1 LISANAS
8 TYNNRKLIKEKF
20 DINLTIKDI
29 YNFKQKIKFNLIGKQ
44 SDPELLR
51 TWIDQ
56 ILNENP
62 SNSIQIKVNENSNLE
77 CLYIQNIQMKAW
89 FEKYPNIVHIDST
102 FKVSIEN
109 DQLYICLVQNANL
122 KEVLLAYCLMII
134 NKKIHLRL

>member
-77 CLYIQNIQMKAW
+77 CLYI
-89 FEKYPNIVHIDST
+89 
-102 FKVSIEN
+102 
-109 DQLYICLVQNANL
+109 
-122 KEVLLAYCLMII
+122 
-134 NKKIHLRL
+134 